1 MLEGSQLTPGA
12 RNALRETT
20 QLRNPNIHLY

>member
-1 MLEGSQLTPGA
+1 MLVDPRLTPGA